1 VSRSRLELDDID
13 RAIMQMLQDDGRRA
27 YASIAEDLNLAP
39 STVQQ
44 RANRLLESGLLTIK
58 GIVHPADLDEPVIAM
73 IAIKA
78 NGSQLYAAAGQIG
91 TLAEVR
97 WVVICAGQYDILAE
111 VVCSDNQHLLAL
123 LSDKLSTIEGV
134 RETVTFLY
142 LDILKRAQEWRLPD

>member
-1 VSRSRLELDDID
+1 MSKSRLELDEID
-13 RAIMQMLQDDGRRA
+13 RAIMQMLQEDGRRA
-27 YASIAEDLNLAP
+27 YASIAEDLNLSP

-58 GIVHPADLDEPVIAM
+58 GIVHPADLYEPVIAM

-78 NGSQLYAAAGQIG
+78 NGPQLYAAASQIG
-91 TLAEVR
+91 MLTEVR

-111 VVCSDNQHLLAL
+111 VVCNDNQHLLSL

>member
-1 VSRSRLELDDID
+1 VNKSGLELDEID
-13 RAIMQMLQDDGRRA
+13 HAIVRMLQEDGRRA

-44 RANRLLESGLLTIK
+44 RANRLLEAGFLTIK
-58 GIVHPADLDEPVIAM
+58 GIVHPADLPEQVVAM

-78 NGSQLYAAAGQIG
+78 NGSQLYSAAAQIG
-91 TLAEVR
+91 ALAEVR
-97 WVVICAGQYDILAE
+97 WVVICAGSYDILAE
-111 VVCSDNQHLLAL
+111 VVCQDNQHLLSL
-123 LSDKLSTIEGV
+123 LADKLSAVEGV